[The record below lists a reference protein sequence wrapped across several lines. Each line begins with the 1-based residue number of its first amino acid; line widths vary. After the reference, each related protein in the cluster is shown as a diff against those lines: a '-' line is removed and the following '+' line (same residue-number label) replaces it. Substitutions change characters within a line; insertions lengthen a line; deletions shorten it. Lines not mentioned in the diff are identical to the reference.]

1 MKAGA
6 WVQRH
11 SARLAAPVLAAAVLA
26 PMAACQ
32 GEPPPSALTEEYA
45 AQIAA
50 HREGREERLRKSW
63 LTLAGLHWLEEGDNQ
78 FGSAPGNAIVF
89 PQDTSPA
96 LAGNFVYADGEVF
109 LEPAPGA
116 GLTVD
121 GRPAGDTRLQLEPD
135 AQKLEL
141 GRLVFFLIAR
151 SGNHAIRV
159 RDPEFP
165 AVRDF
170 RGIDFY
176 PVDPAYVIEGTLVPY
191 DEPKKLMVE
200 TVIGDTEMLSEGRV
214 EFEFAGATH
223 TLEALAGSTDLFADL
238 LLIFKD
244 ETSGRETYGAGRYLY
259 APVDGDRVSLDFNK
273 AYNPPCAFTPYAT
286 CPLPPLGNTIHARI
300 EAGERA
306 YYFEKTK

>member
-6 WVQRH
+6 WIPQRPG
-11 SARLAAPVLAAAVLA
+11 RLAAPVLAGVILA
-26 PMAACQ
+26 SLAACQ

-45 AQIAA
+45 ERIAA
-50 HREGREERLRKSW
+50 HREEREERLRSSW
-63 LTLAGLHWLEEGDNQ
+63 LTLAGLHWLEEGDNR

-89 PQDTSPA
+89 PQETSPA

-109 LEPAPGA
+109 LEPVPGA

-135 AQKLEL
+135 AQQLGL
-141 GRLVFFLIAR
+141 GRLVFFVIERA
-151 SGNHAIRV
+151 GKHAIRV
-159 RDPEFP
+159 RDPEFH

-176 PVDPAYVIEGTLVPY
+176 PVDPAYVIEGTLVPN
-191 DEPKKLMVE
+191 DAPKKLMVE
-200 TVIGDTEMLSEGRV
+200 TVTGRDAEMVSRGTV
-214 EFEFAGATH
+214 EFEFAGAIH
-223 TLEALAGSTDLFADL
+223 TLEALAGSVDLF
-238 LLIFKD
+238 LIFKD
-244 ETSGRETYGAGRYLY
+244 ETSGRDTYGAGRYLY

-306 YYFEKTK
+306 YHFEKTK